1 VSQIGSD
8 LFVLSYTPQAI
19 IPENRLIFGLRQPFM
34 PLITGTVLLVRI
46 KPFGDHRWID
56 VEREDIHRN

>member
-1 VSQIGSD
+1 MPQIGSH
-8 LFVLSYTPQAI
+8 LFVLSYTRQAI
-19 IPENRLIFGLRQPFM
+19 IRENRVIFGLRQPFM

-56 VEREDIHRN
+56 VGQKDVHLN

>member
-1 VSQIGSD
+1 MPQIGSD
-8 LFVLSYTPQAI
+8 LFVLSYTRRVI
-19 IPENRLIFGLRQPFM
+19 MPENRNIFGLRQPFM

-56 VEREDIHRN
+56 VSRTNIHLN